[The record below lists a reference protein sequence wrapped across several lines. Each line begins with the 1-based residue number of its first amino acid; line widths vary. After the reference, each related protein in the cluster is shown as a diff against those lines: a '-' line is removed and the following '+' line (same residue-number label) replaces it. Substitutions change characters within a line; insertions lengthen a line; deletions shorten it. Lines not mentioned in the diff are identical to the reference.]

1 MGSLGA
7 EPDGCANAGERGMKA
22 SKAAWLAGALFDAL
36 FVVHPAPQ
44 IPGWFIWLTQVC
56 AASAL
61 FFGLW
66 EPKR

>member
-7 EPDGCANAGERGMKA
+7 EPDGCANAGERSMKA
-22 SKAAWLAGALFDAL
+22 SKAGWLANSLYLALGVL
-36 FVVHPAPQ
+36 HGGE
-44 IPGWFIWLTQVC
+44 PGWLFLLSAIG
-56 AASAL
+56 AAVAL